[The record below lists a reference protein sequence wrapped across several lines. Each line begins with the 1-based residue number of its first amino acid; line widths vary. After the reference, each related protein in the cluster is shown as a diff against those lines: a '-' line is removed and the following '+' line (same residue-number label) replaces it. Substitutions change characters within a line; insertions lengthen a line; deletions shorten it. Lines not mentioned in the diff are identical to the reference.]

1 MKLSVASWS
10 FHSLTFDEAT
20 GLAKVLGIDAIDVGY
35 FGHPALDKAKLLA
48 EPESYGRDIAAAS
61 PVPIANLFHLFGD
74 SLHDRNLALPPDPQ
88 NLADLKTALAFAKAA
103 GAPSVFILPGMIN
116 PGQSRADA
124 LTASAESLKPMVVAG
139 KEVGIKVLVEPHVQG
154 ILEQPEITEELLEKV
169 PGLGIVLDPSH
180 FAVFG
185 HSQASI
191 EALAGHAG
199 HVHLRQAKP
208 GQLQAKMDEGTLNFA
223 SFFGALRD
231 ANYDGWCSIEY
242 EHDSFMNSLHD
253 DVLTETVRMRDC
265 FRNWWSANG

>member
-10 FHSLTFDEAT
+10 FHSLTFDEAS
-20 GLAKVLGIDAIDVGY
+20 GLAKALGIDGIDVGY

-48 EPESYGRDIAAAS
+48 EPEQYGRDVAAGS

-74 SLHDRNLALPPDPQ
+74 SLHERNLALPPDPQ
-88 NLADLKTALAFAKAA
+88 NLSDLKAALAFAKAA

-116 PGQSRADA
+116 PGQSRSDA
-124 LTASAESLKPMVVAG
+124 LAASAESLRPMVAAG
-139 KEVGIKVLVEPHVQG
+139 QGAGIAILVEPHVQG
-154 ILEQPEITEELLEKV
+154 ILESPELTEELLQKV

-180 FAVFG
+180 FVVFG
-185 HSQASI
+185 YQQADI

-208 GQLQAKMDEGTLNFA
+208 GQLQAKMDEGTVNFA
-223 SFFGALRD
+223 SFFGALRA

-242 EHDSFMNSLHD
+242 EHDSFMNSLFD
-253 DVLTETVRMRDC
+253 DVLTETVRMRDV
-265 FRNWWSANG
+265 FRGWCSTD

>member
-10 FHSLTFDEAT
+10 FHSLTLNEAA
-20 GLAKVLGIDAIDVGY
+20 GLAKVLGIDGIDVGY

-48 EPESYGRDIAAAS
+48 EPEQYGREVAEDS
-61 PVPIANLFHLFGD
+61 PVPITNLFHLFGD
-74 SLHDRNLALPPDPQ
+74 SLHERNLARPPDPQ
-88 NLADLKTALAFAKAA
+88 NLADLKAALAFAGAA

-116 PGQSRADA
+116 PGQSRSEAIA
-124 LTASAESLKPMVVAG
+124 ASAEALKPMIAAG
-139 KEVGIKVLVEPHVQG
+139 QEAGIAVLIEPHVQG
-154 ILEQPEITEELLEKV
+154 ILESPEMTEELLARA

-185 HSQASI
+185 YPQADI
-191 EALAGHAG
+191 EALAGRAG

-223 SFFGALRD
+223 SFFGALRI

-242 EHDSFMNSLHD
+242 EHDSFMNSLFG
-253 DVLTETVRMRDC
+253 DVLTETVRMRDA
-265 FRNWWSANG
+265 FRNWCSGD